1 MTFPVLFS
9 HYGRR
14 MDSLCHTT
22 QFLERLSTD
31 ELFTLAEKHGLDI
44 PPDIERVF
52 IIEELLYLDRD
63 SAGNT
68 EENEENPALVKQNS
82 ISVIEVLVRD
92 PMWAF
97 AFWEIK
103 GQDKEL
109 YGNDDDFNGYC
120 LRVVP
125 IKEGSNELDMAASF
139 TVAVGKNDSAWYLG
153 FPPDDRRFFKV
164 ELCVS
169 NWEDCIVL
177 AASQPFR
184 MPRLIEP
191 RYEGGEHKF
200 DGEIQAVY
208 RNPLAQLSG
217 VEHFSLLRNMDR
229 PLRPREA

>member
-1 MTFPVLFS
+1 
-9 HYGRR
+9 
-14 MDSLCHTT
+14 MDPLCHTT
-22 QFLERLSTD
+22 QFLERLSTE

-63 SAGNT
+63 GIGNT
-68 EENEENPALVKQNS
+68 EESEESPAQIKKHRIS
-82 ISVIEVLVRD
+82 IIEVLVRD
-92 PMWAF
+92 PLWAF

-103 GQDKEL
+103 GQDQER

-120 LRVVP
+120 LRVIP
-125 IKEGSNELDMAASF
+125 LKESSNEPDMAASF
-139 TVAVGKNDSAWYLG
+139 NVAIDKNDSARYLG

-177 AASQPFR
+177 ATSQPFR

-191 RYEGGEHKF
+191 RHDGGEHKF
-200 DGEIQAVY
+200 DEEIQAVY
-208 RNPLAQLSG
+208 RNPMAHLSG
-217 VEHFSLLRNMDR
+217 VERFSLLRNMDR
-229 PLRPREA
+229 TLRPRDV